1 MIMNLDKMQEQQLKD
16 LIVKA
21 TEQLEKQRE
30 LQNQLEEIKQKIAE
44 YGLDVA
50 DVIRALG
57 GTVATT
63 KVDVK
68 KYQITLGDTTYE
80 TSHKKLTKSI
90 TDSPEYQKIVKD
102 KPELMVL
109 DTFMRAYSTEYQ
121 QDYPFNAVYEGEEFY
136 MNDKGTLNGVSQK
149 YYKKYLKANSLSDD
163 KKNIQT
169 FKKFAL
175 AA

>member
-1 MIMNLDKMQEQQLKD
+1 M
-16 LIVKA
+16 
-21 TEQLEKQRE
+21 TSEQLLHFIAQAE
-30 LQNQLEEIKQKIAE
+30 LQIEKNGKLDEVINTIKQLIDE
-44 YGLDVA
+44 NELDVNA
-50 DVIRALG
+50 VIKGLG
-57 GTVATT
+57 GNINS
-63 KVDVK
+63 KPESK
-68 KYQITLGDTTYE
+68 KYTIKLGEKTYE
-80 TSHKKLTKSI
+80 TSHKKLIKKI
-90 TDSPEYQKIVKD
+90 TDSPEYQKVVKE

-109 DTFMRAYSTEYQ
+109 DTFMRAYSTQYQ

-149 YYKKYLKANSLSDD
+149 HYKKYLKANSLSDD

>member
-1 MIMNLDKMQEQQLKD
+1 MNIANM
-16 LIVKA
+16 
-21 TEQLEKQRE
+21 TSEQLLNFIAQAE
-30 LQNQLEEIKQKIAE
+30 LQIERNGKFDEIINTIKQLIDE
-44 YGLDVA
+44 NELDVNA
-50 DVIRALG
+50 VIKALG
-57 GTVATT
+57 GNVSS
-63 KVDVK
+63 KSESK
-68 KYQITLGDTTYE
+68 KYTIKLGEKTYE
-80 TSHKKLTKSI
+80 TSHKKLIKKI
-90 TDSPEYQKIVKD
+90 TDSPEYQQVVQD
-102 KPELMVL
+102 KPELNVL

-149 YYKKYLKANSLSDD
+149 HYQKYLKTNSLSDD

>member
-30 LQNQLEEIKQKIAE
+30 FQNQLEEIKQKIAE
-44 YGLDVA
+44 YGLDVI

-63 KVDVK
+63 KADVK
-68 KYQITLGDTTYE
+68 KYQITLGKTTYE
-80 TSHKKLTKSI
+80 ASHKKLTKSI
-90 TDSPEYQKIVKD
+90 TDSQEYQKVVKD
-102 KPELMVL
+102 KPELKVL

-149 YYKKYLKANSLSDD
+149 HYQKYLDAHSLVDN
-163 KKNIQT
+163 KNHIKH
-169 FKKFAL
+169 FKIL
-175 AA
+175 VAA